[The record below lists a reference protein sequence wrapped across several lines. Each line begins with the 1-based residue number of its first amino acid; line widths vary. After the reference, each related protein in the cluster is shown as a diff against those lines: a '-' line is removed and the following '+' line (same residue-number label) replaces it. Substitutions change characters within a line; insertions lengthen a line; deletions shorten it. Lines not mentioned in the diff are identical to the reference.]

1 LFGTIIKEKTSIIFD
16 DDGPRKFGSSI
27 CEENHMSEK
36 ESPQKVIEAHRKR
49 QQMRQGTPMAIM
61 IGAGILLIAGAAA
74 LIFWLLGDNSPF
86 KGPTPTPTAT
96 LTATPTNTATP
107 KPPTN
112 TPTVTPTSAPTDTAT
127 PTITPTPSGPFEYT
141 IQQGDNLGDIAKR
154 FGTDIPTLLALNPS
168 IDQVTLIIYVGQKIL
183 VPPPNMQLPTATAV
197 STLVP
202 PGTLIS
208 YTVLTGDT
216 VGAIAIR
223 FNSTVAAIVK
233 ENKLANANDIFAGL
247 ILRIPVNIATP
258 VPTATVGT
266 VYPTVV
272 IPTNTPLAP
281 TATP

>member
-1 LFGTIIKEKTSIIFD
+1 
-16 DDGPRKFGSSI
+16 
-27 CEENHMSEK
+27 MSEK

-49 QQMRQGTPMAIM
+49 QQMRQSTPMAVM

-86 KGPTPTPTAT
+86 KGATPTPTQT
-96 LTATPTNTATP
+96 FTPTQTNTATP
-107 KPPTN
+107 LPPTN
-112 TPTVTPTSAPTDTAT
+112 TPTITPTSPPTETAT

-141 IQQGDNLGDIAKR
+141 VQQGDTGLGDIATR

-168 IDQVTLIIYVGQKIL
+168 IDPATLLIYVGQKIL
-183 VPPPNMQLPTATAV
+183 VPPPNMQLPTPTAV
-197 STLVP
+197 STSVP

-208 YTVLTGDT
+208 YTVMPGDSLG
-216 VGAIAIR
+216 VIAIR

-233 ENKLANANDIFAGL
+233 ENKLANANAINAGL
-247 ILRIPVNIATP
+247 ILKIPVNIATP

-272 IPTNTPLAP
+272 IPTNTSLPP
-281 TATP
+281 SATP